1 MEFIVSGREYGHMV
15 EGDQGILT
23 SQGTRYISFDR
34 II

>member
-1 MEFIVSGREYGHMV
+1 MEFIVSGREYGHMA